1 MECGWN
7 TGSEGVISY
16 VRGQLLAAFQ
26 DLKTITNE
34 IEVHRKI
41 ILREVVE
48 QTEMFSI
55 RDDGDET
62 AVYSRISHNARGGHS
77 HMPC

>member
-1 MECGWN
+1 MGQGGDMECGWN
-7 TGSEGVISY
+7 NGSKGVISY

-34 IEVHRKI
+34 IEVHGM

-48 QTEMFSI
+48 QKKMFAT
-55 RDDGDET
+55 RDDGDGT
-62 AVYSRISHNARGGHS
+62 AVYV
-77 HMPC
+77 M

>member
-7 TGSEGVISY
+7 IGSKGVVSY
-16 VRGQLLAAFQ
+16 VRGRLLAAFQ

-34 IEVHRKI
+34 IEVHEM

-48 QTEMFSI
+48 QTDMFAT
-55 RDDGDET
+55 RDDGDGT
-62 AVYSRISHNARGGHS
+62 AVYV
-77 HMPC
+77 M

>member
-7 TGSEGVISY
+7 TGSEG
-16 VRGQLLAAFQ
+16 LLAAFQ

-34 IEVHRKI
+34 IEVHEMT
-41 ILREVVE
+41 LREVVE

-55 RDDGDET
+55 RDDGDD
-62 AVYSRISHNARGGHS
+62 
-77 HMPC
+77 

>member
-16 VRGQLLAAFQ
+16 VRSRLLAAFQ

-34 IEVHRKI
+34 IEVHEMT
-41 ILREVVE
+41 LREVVE

-55 RDDGDET
+55 RDDGDD
-62 AVYSRISHNARGGHS
+62 
-77 HMPC
+77 

>member
-1 MECGWN
+1 MGQGGDMECGWN
-7 TGSEGVISY
+7 NGSKGVIHY

-34 IEVHRKI
+34 IEVHGM

-48 QTEMFSI
+48 QRKMFAT
-55 RDDGDET
+55 RDDGHGT
-62 AVYSRISHNARGGHS
+62 AVYV
-77 HMPC
+77 M

>member
-7 TGSEGVISY
+7 IGSKGVVSY
-16 VRGQLLAAFQ
+16 VRGRLLAAFQ

-34 IEVHRKI
+34 IEVYRKM
-41 ILREVVE
+41 ILREVLE

-55 RDDGDET
+55 RDDGDGT
-62 AVYSRISHNARGGHS
+62 AVYV
-77 HMPC
+77 M

>member
-7 TGSEGVISY
+7 NGSEGVISY
-16 VRGQLLAAFQ
+16 VRSQLLAAFQ

-34 IEVHRKI
+34 IEVHEMT
-41 ILREVVE
+41 LREVVE

-55 RDDGDET
+55 RDDGDD
-62 AVYSRISHNARGGHS
+62 
-77 HMPC
+77 